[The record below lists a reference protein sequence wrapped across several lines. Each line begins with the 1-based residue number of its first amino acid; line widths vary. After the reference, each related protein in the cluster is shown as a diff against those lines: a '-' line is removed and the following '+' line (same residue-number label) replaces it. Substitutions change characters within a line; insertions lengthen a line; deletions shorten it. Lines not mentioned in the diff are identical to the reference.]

1 MRHTH
6 AAFLPLLVLLHPAAH
21 ASNVAAT
28 PGLTLVVVGAATPG
42 HLPTVSD
49 LLDRAREIRFES
61 GTSNLAESA
70 LPFLDALAAA
80 LSRESNVSLEIVSH
94 TPASGDAKRD
104 LILSRGRAEAV
115 KLRLVGQ
122 GVASDRL
129 LAVGRGSEDPIAP
142 NITRTGRARNDRV
155 ELHRS
160 RGRQEPG

>member
-6 AAFLPLLVLLHPAAH
+6 AAFLPLLVLLHPAAQ
-21 ASNVAAT
+21 ASDVVAT
-28 PGLTLVVVGAATPG
+28 PGITFVVVGAAASG
-42 HLPTVSD
+42 NLPTVSD
-49 LLDRAREIRFES
+49 LLDRAREIRFELGS
-61 GTSNLAESA
+61 SNLVESA

-80 LSRESNVSLEIVSH
+80 LARESNVSLEIVSH
-94 TPASGDAKRD
+94 TPASGDAKKD
-104 LILSRGRAEAV
+104 LILSRRRAEAV

-129 LAVGRGSEDPIAP
+129 VAVGRGSEDPIAP

-160 RGRQEPG
+160 SGRPNP